1 MFEWIQRYSIGNIC
15 TNCTLHKSI
24 RSLLRLTWKQ
34 SCLHKSDTRCKSIP
48 PSFCLLLQPIRHQK
62 PLLLLLSPT
71 HMYLPTYL
79 LELCPKVIMWVNQ
92 GGNRSTLLLIY
103 SSASGI
109 PFLKSMYLEVQTWTT
124 QQLSSHP
131 IIILPT
137 HPAFCPTVGW
147 NTEKLCHLWIFS
159 WN

>member
-1 MFEWIQRYSIGNIC
+1 MGIYVLIVLYINPLDPYYDLRENNLVC
-15 TNCTLHKSI
+15 TSPIRDVKAFLHHSACCYNPLGT
-24 RSLLRLTWKQ
+24 RNP
-34 SCLHKSDTRCKSIP
+34 SC
-48 PSFCLLLQPIRHQK
+48 FCYLLLH
-62 PLLLLLSPT
+62 T
-71 HMYLPTYL
+71 YVPTYL

-124 QQLSSHP
+124 QQLSSTHP
-131 IIILPT
+131 TIIILPT